1 MDRYKSIC
9 YYETFRKNI
18 LPVKNVKYHERDKI
32 YLSLGSL
39 VFFKDP
45 FQLKRIQGYSKSNN
59 EANEDEISLNCSIYK
74 NDKRITNVIEVKIRN
89 NKLREVCYG
98 KYKLSIPT
106 CRNHKNNNSGLLS
119 SRRGVKFKV
128 VRSRLLATKKG
139 RITLKTNKETE
150 KSDKEC
156 VRSRSSKLRAPII
169 VKINSVLVFKIR
181 RRRSGLRNRLD
192 NSTVSLSL
200 DLYVNSSHIST
211 NRKKILV
218 PSNEYN
224 TPRKSSSRIEYNTGC
239 LVLYSKGE
247 HSGSSKDRSNNC
259 CSGIGEC
266 CCNVEERKVCQKHI
280 TDIIDTITSLIGSI
294 SVSTSARGELSG
306 SGTRSIGRSCINSA
320 GYRRYILYRY
330 LQVLYYLLSS
340 EVEICKDAGVPL
352 SMLTFRTVESGSSDD
367 SGSYNH
373 DALCGRVNEM
383 LFRYSGLLAVD
394 SRDLLY
400 IEIPTEFKALQ
411 LLFRSSLLSI
421 NMRGSGEAEEH
432 KVKICGRWY
441 TYKEINSIVYKYYNQ
456 LAKSPNSICLLL
468 RFTDY
473 SDITQYALL
482 QSYLE
487 KLDTT
492 TGNTSSNVRTTET
505 TTTSI
510 STTNAGT
517 STSITS
523 SNVILEL
530 ISCDF
535 VHLDGRTRRKII
547 SILIKNVH
555 KDLLKRYFR
564 QFLYFL
570 KYDIDDAFFNH
581 VVKVIESDVELSLKI
596 LTTTSENIVYLE
608 CLSKYV
614 KHLKKVDGKVLS
626 VIKLEQSFLNI
637 FIRIINSINET
648 RKKYT
653 LRNHYLH
660 VLLSQLT
667 GSKLRRGKFELSI
680 DRERKLIRLSPH
692 VPLITD
698 VDRVIRAIDYR
709 RSYIYKSSNYPLIL
723 QLKVGTGDDGN
734 STGGDGSGCG
744 AGKDTD
750 QRIMLKMNYARNDEL
765 CLEVLSLFKHI
776 LGKHHIPVLTYKM
789 ISVYKNLG
797 YIQLLPTLNGN
808 TTGDCNDKEGS
819 NCGAS
824 GDADRD
830 DAASPSFKENFINS
844 FAVVSI
850 LNYLLEVG
858 DRHYENVML
867 QRNGVVT
874 NFDFNF
880 ILGNDPNILKK
891 PPFRFSSGDLEVLE
905 RLDAYGEFVER
916 FTLIF
921 GLIRRRY
928 KSVLNLLYSSG
939 VDIGDVNSVEARFM
953 LDLSHA
959 QLSERLSA
967 LILESRSSHYPQFID
982 KWHRFTNLFK

>member
-98 KYKLSIPT
+98 KYKPSTPT
-106 CRNHKNNNSGLLS
+106 
-119 SRRGVKFKV
+119 
-128 VRSRLLATKKG
+128 RLLATKKG

-192 NSTVSLSL
+192 NSTVSISL

-492 TGNTSSNVRTTET
+492 TGNTSS
-505 TTTSI
+505 
-510 STTNAGT
+510 T

-581 VVKVIESDVELSLKI
+581 VVKVIEGDVELSLKI

-808 TTGDCNDKEGS
+808 TTG
-819 NCGAS
+819 AS